1 MPVEASPVRGKFN
14 VGVFLHDMFLAYV
27 EVTSGIVP
35 AARFKSLVGLM
46 KDTLYKASGLPVMSL
61 VKANDLDGTLDAY
74 CRFLEEAG
82 VAAKATVA
90 MEEYGRFRFNMR
102 DCVFGNSCR
111 RLVSGAFLCPFAV
124 YAGFLAEESSG
135 RRVGLEASEKTLV
148 GTRTLILLSSKGLPP
163 QKMKLLT

>member
-1 MPVEASPVRGKFN
+1 VGESSSGRGKFN
-14 VGVFLHDMFLAYV
+14 VGVFMHDLFLAYV

-35 AARFKSLVGLM
+35 AARFKALVGLM
-46 KDTLYKASGLPVMSL
+46 KDAMYKLSGVPVMSL
-61 VKANDLDGTLDAY
+61 VRANDLEGTLDTY

-82 VAAKATVA
+82 VAAKATAA
-90 MEEYGRFRFNMR
+90 MEGYGRFRFNLR

-111 RLVSGAFLCPFAV
+111 RLVSGAFLCPFAM

-148 GTRTLILLSSKGLPP
+148 GSRTLILLRGKGLPP
-163 QKMKLLT
+163 QKVKLLT